1 MFLVVGKDEKKNTY
15 RIRNKLGQEAVVS
28 RDQLLGMYKQGE
40 ILNVTV
46 HTRHS
51 KTGDTKVISIRDTS
65 NKKLIVTHVFNLGV
79 LNKKVYRVEMPSV
92 NDTYYMY
99 ERQFNNYWKSDYFI
113 NISAKDKGL
122 NSTVKQVEAPVD
134 LYKVSR
140 LMLQYQKETMQNMIN
155 RDHSSRKV
163 SVDTLKSDCKT
174 VMGEIMYNAILYNT
188 ERRLKEGWS
197 ILLTSSGYS
206 QLYPSLKLMNVDGIV
221 HELFYKIS
229 EWEDHVDFDDTM
241 DACDLYYDKYVKNKL
256 IRDLVKRCPCK
267 KYEFTYKNGMGSMF
281 GDVNS
286 NKTHKGKALGITEN
300 EFLINL
306 NSIQKQFTEAY
317 KNDIQKVSR
326 QKVIESMF
334 IKDVCLQKRYPNM
347 KNDPKA
353 VPMNL
358 EIMPNL
364 KKLVDKYKK
373 LGGWRTDEDLIDLAY
388 YMITEQ

>member
-1 MFLVVGKDEKKNTY
+1 MFLVIGKAEKKNTY
-15 RIRNKLGQEAVVS
+15 RIRNKLGEEAVIS

-51 KTGDTKVISIRDTS
+51 KTGDTEVINIHDTS
-65 NKKLIVTHVFNLGV
+65 KKNIIVTHVFNLGA
-79 LNKKVYRVEMPSV
+79 LNKKVYRVEVTSV
-92 NDTYYMY
+92 NDTYYIY
-99 ERQFNNYWKSDYFI
+99 ERQFKKYWKRDYYI

-122 NSTVKQVEAPVD
+122 NPTVKQVEAPVD
-134 LYKVSR
+134 LYKLSR

-163 SVDTLKSDCKT
+163 SFDTLKSDCKT
-174 VMGEIMYNAILYNT
+174 AMGEIMYNAILYNT
-188 ERRLKEGWS
+188 EKRLKEGWAIVDKTLYDGS
-197 ILLTSSGYS
+197 HSG
-206 QLYPSLKLMNVDGIV
+206 LKVMSVDGIV

-241 DACDLYYDKYVKNKL
+241 DACDLFYNKYVKNKL
-256 IRDLVKRCPCK
+256 IRDLKKCCPCK

-300 EFLINL
+300 EFLMNL
-306 NSIQKQFTEAY
+306 DSIQKQFTKAY

-353 VPMNL
+353 VPMDL

-373 LGGWRTDEDLIDLAY
+373 LGGWRTDEDLIDFAY
-388 YMITEQ
+388 CMITEQ